1 MSVSSYVKTGSWNLY
16 SCMRLAMSP
25 MAREKSESGLT
36 AYGRMS
42 FIRGMDHPLALV
54 WHAPLEHG
62 SQNDSTRARYLRACH
77 TGSGEARNR
86 NTLRGKYSTRTR
98 GCQTGECV
106 SVTLI
111 RKATRR
117 QSRAV
122 SSVHRRANSA
132 TNVVVIDELANPRH
146 NTANQNP
153 AEPFR
158 RQTASEGAPRWRS
171 LARFCAGLDG
181 QGALRTRGR

>member
-1 MSVSSYVKTGSWNLY
+1 VYAVGNVAYGAGEVRIRVDRIREDVLHSGHGPPARS
-16 SCMRLAMSP
+16 RLA
-25 MAREKSESGLT
+25 RT
-36 AYGRMS
+36 
-42 FIRGMDHPLALV
+42 PLSTV
-54 WHAPLEHG
+54 PRH
-62 SQNDSTRARYLRACH
+62 DSARARYLRACH